1 MNKQTIIITAAIL
14 IETFFITNSV
24 SASEVLLNSSENNMH
39 DVTKGEP
46 NRIEVTGTGYAEAYP
61 DVCTLNMSINKSY
74 IFFRPSA
81 EEMNKIEQQIKDLP
95 SIKNNNSVTVK
106 GLEIKGLDGYEDNH
120 HFIRKDFFVEI
131 KDISSIENIFKEL
144 NGTENVYYDPITC
157 KFNDKTQIQIKA
169 SKMAVKNA
177 YITAENIAKT
187 LGRTLGDP
195 LKVSIKD
202 HLEKEVQSLPTKI
215 YQVNAEFEKIK
226 YTSNAQ
232 ITYSLK

>member
-1 MNKQTIIITAAIL
+1 MNKQTITIAAAIL
-14 IETFFITNSV
+14 IETFFITNCV

-61 DVCTLNMSINKSY
+61 DVCTLNMGINKSY

-95 SIKNNNSVTVK
+95 SIKNNNFVTVK
-106 GLEIKGLDGYEDNH
+106 GL
-120 HFIRKDFFVEI
+120 EI

-215 YQVNAEFEKIK
+215 YQVDAEFEKIK

>member
-1 MNKQTIIITAAIL
+1 
-14 IETFFITNSV
+14 
-24 SASEVLLNSSENNMH
+24 
-39 DVTKGEP
+39 
-46 NRIEVTGTGYAEAYP
+46 
-61 DVCTLNMSINKSY
+61 
-74 IFFRPSA
+74 
-81 EEMNKIEQQIKDLP
+81 MNKIEQQIKDLP

-106 GLEIKGLDGYEDNH
+106 GLEVKGLDGYEDDH
-120 HFIRKDFFVEI
+120 HFIRKDFSVEI

-215 YQVNAEFEKIK
+215 YQVDAEFEKIK

>member
-24 SASEVLLNSSENNMH
+24 SASEVLQNSSENNMH
-39 DVTKGEP
+39 DVTKGDP
-46 NRIEVTGTGYAEAYP
+46 NRIEVTGTGYVEAYP
-61 DVCTLNMSINKSY
+61 DVCTLNMSINKHY

-81 EEMNKIEQQIKDLP
+81 EEMNKIELQIKDLP

-106 GLEIKGLDGYEDNH
+106 GLDGYEDNP
-120 HFIRKDFFVEI
+120 HFVRKDFSVEI
-131 KDISSIENIFKEL
+131 KDISLIENIFKEL
-144 NGTENVYYDPITC
+144 NGTENVYYAPITC

-202 HLEKEVQSLPTKI
+202 HLEKEAQSLPTKI
-215 YQVNAEFEKIK
+215 YQVDAEFEKIK

>member
-14 IETFFITNSV
+14 IETFFITNGV

-39 DVTKGEP
+39 DVTKGDP

-81 EEMNKIEQQIKDLP
+81 EEMNKIKQQIKDLP

-106 GLEIKGLDGYEDNH
+106 GLEVKGLDGYEDDH
-120 HFIRKDFFVEI
+120 HFIRKDFSVEI

-195 LKVSIKD
+195 LKISIKD

-215 YQVNAEFEKIK
+215 YQVDAEFEKIK

>member
-106 GLEIKGLDGYEDNH
+106 GLEVKGLDGYEDGH
-120 HFIRKDFFVEI
+120 HFIRKDFSVEI

-144 NGTENVYYDPITC
+144 NGTENVYYDHITC
-157 KFNDKTQIQIKA
+157 KFNYKTQIQIKA

-202 HLEKEVQSLPTKI
+202 HLEKEAQSLPTKI
-215 YQVNAEFEKIK
+215 YQVDAEFEKIK

>member
-106 GLEIKGLDGYEDNH
+106 GLEIKGLDGYEDDH

-215 YQVNAEFEKIK
+215 YQVDAEFEKIK